1 MVEAV
6 GSGIEICIVEDDESL
21 RQAIAQALRGMGF
34 GVRGFA
40 DSRGLYLG
48 LLQAPCDVL
57 LLDLNLAGEDG
68 FTIVEQLRGVCSPGI
83 VILTARD
90 DADMLVHCLTNGADA
105 YLVKPVDFRQLAA
118 TLVSLARRLGRGQTG
133 TAQPS
138 DWQLAGDGWTLVAPD
153 GKQLGLTASERAL
166 LGELFGQA
174 NTAVRRDAI
183 IAALGHHPD
192 YYLDHR
198 LDMLISR
205 LRRKVN
211 EAIGIPLPLK
221 AVRGIGFMLSLRT
234 R

>member
-1 MVEAV
+1 MSELV
-6 GSGIEICIVEDDESL
+6 GSGIAVCIVEDDEGL
-21 RQAIAQALRGMGF
+21 RDQASEALERMGF
-34 GVRGFA
+34 AVRAYA
-40 DSRGLYLG
+40 DARGLYLG

-57 LLDLNLAGEDG
+57 VLDLNLRGEDG
-68 FTIVEQLRGVCSPGI
+68 FTIVEQLRGVCSTGI

-90 DADMLVHCLTNGADA
+90 DVDMLVHCLTNGADA

-118 TLVSLARRLGRGQTG
+118 TLVSLARRLGRRQTG

-153 GKQLGLTASERAL
+153 GQQLGLTASERSL

-183 IAALGHHPD
+183 IAALGHHSD